1 MSLEQKRK
9 IDFEER
15 DKFIVTNTQTC
26 SQEKGYDVFRFE
38 GLSYKDLLTC
48 IKKGWAD
55 PEETQNSSPSIQELA
70 DFLKDNPAFKAH
82 GYVVSPR
89 REDRR
94 ISLEG
99 VKAYKRPSPRSVQAF
114 LKMFRQADECDVVM
128 PYRAWYD

>member
-1 MSLEQKRK
+1 MILEQKRK

-15 DKFIVTNTQTC
+15 DKFIVANMQTRL
-26 SQEKGYDVFRFE
+26 QEKGYDIFWFE

-70 DFLKDNPAFKAH
+70 DFLEDNPAFKAH
-82 GYVVSPR
+82 GYVVSPG

-99 VKAYKRPSPRSVQAF
+99 VKACRRPSPRSVQAF
-114 LKMFRQADECDVVM
+114 FGMFRQADECDIVM